1 MDWDREVIGAVH
13 GKGTLEASH
22 LAKILKND
30 RLAEITEDEFERLLK
45 PMLPTLPSIKEGH
58 ETLQELVAG
67 VLEELSERYELI
79 SLREA
84 RDLADELKVKQTVVT
99 KDGMNLN
106 RYRRDNERAE
116 AAAHKTLRELQ
127 LMRLKY
133 GEALGIVVEA
143 AAAEEAEVETRSE
156 PKAEPAVEIRS
167 ELKAEPAVE
176 IRSEPKD
183 EPAVEIRS
191 EPKAEPAVEIRS
203 EPKATQVA
211 GGAEVGKTVP
221 YNPHITPGGSVVDK
235 ADDRGPFTA
244 FTTRIDDTVAGRVG
258 GHLARNHPYPVEG
271 GGMSGVV
278 ASLE

>member
-1 MDWDREVIGAVH
+1 M
-13 GKGTLEASH
+13 
-22 LAKILKND
+22 
-30 RLAEITEDEFERLLK
+30 
-45 PMLPTLPSIKEGH
+45 
-58 ETLQELVAG
+58 
-67 VLEELSERYELI
+67 
-79 SLREA
+79 
-84 RDLADELKVKQTVVT
+84 VT

-143 AAAEEAEVETRSE
+143 AAPEEAE
-156 PKAEPAVEIRS
+156 
-167 ELKAEPAVE
+167 VE

-183 EPAVEIRS
+183 EPVVEIRS
-191 EPKAEPAVEIRS
+191 EPKDEPFVEIRS

-221 YNPHITPGGSVVDK
+221 PNPHIPPGGSAVDK
-235 ADDRGPFTA
+235 ADDRGPIVTFS
-244 FTTRIDDTVAGRVG
+244 TRIDDAVAGRVG

-271 GGMSGVV
+271 GGMSGIV